1 MAEANRRRVPKLG
14 VALVVLAIVGGL
26 LWWRVYGSKPDVPE
40 NVVALS
46 GRIEGDEASVSAKLS
61 GRIREIAV
69 REGDQVQ
76 AGQVIA
82 ILDDDQ
88 IRARELQ
95 AEAAVSAADAR
106 VRTAR
111 QQIAVLGE
119 QLQQSRISV
128 GQARADAEGR
138 VREAEASLASAE
150 AQLVQAEANYRLAA
164 YDRDAYTKL
173 ARTGA
178 VSERQ
183 GQQAQ
188 ASADAQEAIVASAKK
203 RVDGAR
209 GALEAARAL
218 LANPEV
224 RTAQVS
230 AVEQQIAQARNDV
243 AASEAEAARARALL
257 QEARANRSDLRVL
270 APFAGTVATRSAE
283 PGEFAAPGATLIT
296 LVDLS
301 RVYLRGYVP
310 EGQIGRV
317 RLNQPARVFL
327 DSAPN
332 QPLTAEVTRV
342 DPQAAFT
349 PENTYFR
356 EDRVKQVVGV
366 KLQLKD
372 GVGYAKPGM
381 PADGQI
387 LVEGAQWP
395 TAKR

>member
-1 MAEANRRRVPKLG
+1 MAEASRRRVPKVG
-14 VALVVLAIVGGL
+14 VALVVVAIVGSL
-26 LWWRVYGSKPDVPE
+26 LWWRVYGSQPDLPK

-46 GRIEGDEASVSAKLS
+46 GRIEGDEAAVAAKLG
-61 GRIREIAV
+61 GRIRQITV

-111 QQIAVLGE
+111 QQIAILGE
-119 QLQQSRISV
+119 QLRQSNISV

-150 AQLVQAEANYRLAA
+150 AQLAQAEANHRLAA

-188 ASADAQEAIVASAKK
+188 ASADAQAAIVASAKK
-203 RVDGAR
+203 RVEGAR
-209 GALEAARAL
+209 GALEVARAL

-243 AASEAEAARARALL
+243 AVSEAEAARARALL
-257 QEARANRSDLRVL
+257 EEARANRSDLRVL
-270 APFAGTVATRSAE
+270 APFQGTVTTRSAE
-283 PGEFAAPGATLIT
+283 PGEFVAPGTTLVT

-310 EGQIGRV
+310 EGQIGLI
-317 RLNQPARVFL
+317 RLKQPARVFL

-332 QPLTAEVTRV
+332 QPLAAEVTRI

-366 KLQLKD
+366 KLQFKD
-372 GVGYAKPGM
+372 GSGFAKPGM

-395 TAKR
+395 SAKP